1 MKAKDTYSEEEIL
14 KFIGLAYRASK
25 VVSGNDLLLDEVA
38 KGNVKLILIAR
49 DVSSNTLNKFLGT
62 VAKFD
67 KKITAY
73 KFADKYSLGSAIGK
87 PDRAL
92 VGITDEGFSK
102 KLELM
107 LDRFEYKEE
116 QN

>member
-1 MKAKDTYSEEEIL
+1 MKLQDNYSKSDIL

-25 VVSGNDLLLDEVA
+25 VVSGNDMILDEVA
-38 KGNVKLILIAR
+38 KGKVKLLLIAT
-49 DVSSNTLNKFLGT
+49 DISKNTLDKFLGT

-67 KKITAY
+67 REIPAY

-107 LDRFEYKEE
+107 LDRFDNKEE